1 MFNSSFSNKTQ
12 LKIKNNFY
20 FILLDRTRFNAFLT
34 LDQTRSARNSG
45 ECLHCSL
52 NSGAWYNVHVIP
64 PRKKQQRAAL
74 LNLRHSHNL
83 WWVLLVKNCVFCLT
97 KQHYM
102 WLQVNLTH
110 SHNTKWPLKCVL
122 ELRFVKE
129 LTHDPSNFLY
139 LQSTSQ
145 TTELCKNLNN
155 RFQCFR
161 RITTSLSNIQIT

>member
-1 MFNSSFSNKTQ
+1 MFNTSFSNKTQ
-12 LKIKNNFY
+12 LKIKNNF
-20 FILLDRTRFNAFLT
+20 FILLGRTRFNTFLALDRTR
-34 LDQTRSARNSG
+34 SGRNSE

-74 LNLRHSHNL
+74 LNLRHSHSL